1 LQKLNTSAISKKIQ
15 PIMRIILLALY
26 KKTPINRS
34 PKVNLFHQQ
43 AGKMY
48 LLLKFSRQAKCIEL
62 LRSLM
67 NKL

>member
-1 LQKLNTSAISKKIQ
+1 
-15 PIMRIILLALY
+15 MRIISLALY